1 MDHCAAAAYYG
12 WYNTK
17 SPVVHRPSNDDFSMA
32 AANLV
37 LSRSTTVSMSAPVSA
52 SASAAASASALA
64 AIPRSSL
71 PKQTGQRSPGQLPVS
86 RRQSTLS
93 TQTAPVPVDK
103 LDKDAWSMAAAR
115 GALEQSF
122 IKPKANKQQDQRQNT
137 QLLAQALPLKLKQPL
152 QQRRYSMQP
161 PIRAPSGQA
170 LSAATVA
177 HAPYLDNAQRRAS
190 APPLYATR
198 PRSMYSASSPTNGNI
213 NVSAPGYDRSRQEE
227 LHATALAMAQ
237 QMFAQQQAGS
247 SKGKQKA
254 NMASA
259 GVTHDPLHEKAW
271 KLAQAR
277 LAQMDDGS
285 LAVRD
290 SQSYYIAEDR
300 TSSRKFSRLGRRHSR
315 QDDGSSG
322 ADGDDSDAEDGD
334 FKAHADDQPR
344 SIFAKRLSSV
354 QVRKR
359 QSERDALLAA
369 ARRNVE
375 NTMAEIDEET
385 MATTGRL
392 HPRHVTAWEAKAQKA
407 AARRKAKRDRADEDD
422 PDTPVS
428 SWAGPSDKYN
438 VGGGVTVDKTEVEA
452 LANQN
457 LEPLFTDIKE
467 SAAIEKER
475 KEQQRIEQETKKQE
489 ESADK
494 ARKGK
499 LNEIVSIFNSQKKRE
514 KKEKKKQA
522 KLAAKE
528 AKMKDKGKTKGGQKH
543 SKLKDSI
550 SAPVPIPGLE
560 IPAMG
565 ASTQHLATT
574 AGEPSAASKPATSTA
589 ALADPSTAASPT
601 AKPATDTV
609 APVDSTAVTAAS
621 PTVKPATDTVA
632 PADPTADTAASSTVS
647 PAELASPASPTEH
660 SALGISSPISEA
672 IPAFT
677 STPTYPDEPVP
688 TIPDKSADRN
698 LPTSSETAV
707 MSATVSPEE
716 LHDFPASSPAG
727 LSPIDESSTPTP
739 DTTVIAAVPFTDGSP
754 DASTHATTIENNA
767 ASQVQHETEP
777 AETSN
782 KHEPAVPLA
791 VLAGATGAGVGA
803 AASTALESSHQT
815 ATDALG
821 SPLHPLQSNPPM
833 IEAKKRI
840 NDNIDVDSAYDP
852 NYDQGAQQQE
862 KDQASS
868 STTQEPQKTHVSMP
882 TIAASSVDDSLSN
895 GGLSN
900 SAPAQDPTTPE
911 AEHKAKGVP
920 SSELSRDERR
930 EASLER
936 ARQTQLNAASVLPEQ
951 QKRISQAAHV
961 DEEYDIPL
969 ESETSPADRVR
980 NWFRTHVR
988 SRKDISQVGGLDNS
1002 DMLVAGA
1009 DPVPHT
1015 HAQTGVASTLSS
1027 GYPSANGADTAAG
1040 NRTEGIDGTERS
1052 IKQKKRSSFFNKL
1065 APSLSTKDAKV
1076 EEKREFVHEPSLA
1089 RGKSN
1094 GINGGGLD
1102 VPPIPKH
1109 LKQDGASPVA
1119 TDERASRFKEVMP

>member
-1 MDHCAAAAYYG
+1 MATLHSKKTPTASGAGGVTMDHCAAAAHYG

-17 SPVVHRPSNDDFSMA
+17 SPVVHRPSNGDFSMA

-37 LSRSTTVSMSAPVSA
+37 LSRSTTASMSAPVSA

-71 PKQTGQRSPGQLPVS
+71 PKQTGQRSPGRLPVS
-86 RRQSTLS
+86 QRQSTVS
-93 TQTAPVPVDK
+93 TQNPPVPVDK

-122 IKPKANKQQDQRQNT
+122 IKPKANKQQDQQHNT
-137 QLLAQALPLKLKQPL
+137 QLLSQALPLKLKQPL

-161 PIRAPSGQA
+161 PTRAPSGQA

-198 PRSMYSASSPTNGNI
+198 PRSMYSASTLTNGNL
-213 NVSAPGYDRSRQEE
+213 NLGASGYDRSRQEE
-227 LHATALAMAQ
+227 IHATALAMAQ

-259 GVTHDPLHEKAW
+259 GATHDPLHEKAW

-285 LAVRD
+285 LVVRD

-300 TSSRKFSRLGRRHSR
+300 TSSRKFSRLGRRHNR
-315 QDDGSSG
+315 RDDGSSG
-322 ADGDDSDAEDGD
+322 ADGDDSDAEDSD

-344 SIFAKRLSSV
+344 SIFARRLSSM
-354 QVRKR
+354 QIRKR

-392 HPRHVTAWEAKAQKA
+392 HPRHVTAWEAKAREA
-407 AARRKAKRDRADEDD
+407 AAHRKAKRDRADEDG

-457 LEPLFTDIKE
+457 LEPLFTDIRE

-514 KKEKKKQA
+514 KKEEKKQA

-528 AKMKDKGKTKGGQKH
+528 AKRKDKERTKGSQKH

-574 AGEPSAASKPATSTA
+574 AGEPSATSKPATN
-589 ALADPSTAASPT
+589 
-601 AKPATDTV
+601 TV
-609 APVDSTAVTAAS
+609 APVDSTAVTTGS
-621 PTVKPATDTVA
+621 PTVNPAIDTVA
-632 PADPTADTAASSTVS
+632 PADPTAATAASSTVS
-647 PAELASPASPTEH
+647 PAELALPESPIGH
-660 SALGISSPISEA
+660 SALGISSPASEA
-672 IPAFT
+672 VPAFI

-716 LHDFPASSPAG
+716 LHDFPASSPTG

-777 AETSN
+777 AEASN
-782 KHEPAVPLA
+782 KHEPVVPMA
-791 VLAGATGAGVGA
+791 VLAGAGVDA
-803 AASTALESSHQT
+803 ATSTALESSHQT
-815 ATDALG
+815 AADALG

-840 NDNIDVDSAYDP
+840 NDNINVDSAYDP

-862 KDQASS
+862 KEQENSS
-868 STTQEPQKTHVSMP
+868 STQKPQKTPASMP
-882 TIAASSVDDSLSN
+882 TVTASSVD

-900 SAPAQDPTTPE
+900 SAPAQDPTTPK

-951 QKRISQAAHV
+951 QKRISRADHA
-961 DEEYDIPL
+961 DEEYQIPL
-969 ESETSPADRVR
+969 ESETSSADRVR
-980 NWFRTHVR
+980 NWFRTYVR

-1015 HAQTGVASTLSS
+1015 HAQTGVASTLSP
-1027 GYPSANGADTAAG
+1027 GYPSANGADTVVG
-1040 NRTEGIDGTERS
+1040 NRTEGIDGAERS

-1076 EEKREFVHEPSLA
+1076 DEKREFVHEPNLA

-1094 GINGGGLD
+1094 GITGGGLD
-1102 VPPIPKH
+1102 VPPLPKH
-1109 LKQDGASPVA
+1109 LKQDRASPVA